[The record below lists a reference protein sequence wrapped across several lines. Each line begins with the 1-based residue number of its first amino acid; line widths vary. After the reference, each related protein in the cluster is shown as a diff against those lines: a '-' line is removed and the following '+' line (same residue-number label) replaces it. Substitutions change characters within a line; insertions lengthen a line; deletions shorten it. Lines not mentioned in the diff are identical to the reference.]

1 MLALAREGK
10 HAQEQHAQAVLWWI
24 YANTSMKDALSICF
38 RGMGSDL
45 DTRRSSARVH
55 CFATLKVSGLSC
67 VGTFEKH
74 STFSLHVLLCFL
86 LDLKRSNGLFC
97 ILAARNEQLAK
108 VLGTSPV
115 LLPKKL
121 KTKHLHVTDHC
132 LATTELA
139 REVALLPAHQLGV
152 NGVNEGGVG
161 SKEGTGGTGG
171 GCCRGWRSI
180 GAPFQ

>member
-139 REVALLPAHQLGV
+139 REVALLRT
-152 NGVNEGGVG
+152 NSDFME
-161 SKEGTGGTGG
+161 
-171 GCCRGWRSI
+171 
-180 GAPFQ
+180 

>member
-1 MLALAREGK
+1 
-10 HAQEQHAQAVLWWI
+10 
-24 YANTSMKDALSICF
+24 
-38 RGMGSDL
+38 MGSDL

-139 REVALLPAHQLGV
+139 REVALLRT
-152 NGVNEGGVG
+152 NWE
-161 SKEGTGGTGG
+161 
-171 GCCRGWRSI
+171 
-180 GAPFQ
+180 